1 MDSTKDRII
10 AHAATL
16 FAKNGCKSITMDD
29 IANSMGISKRT
40 IYENFSDKE
49 ALLDACLHYFFE
61 HREFDVNQI
70 LQSTDNIIEAIF
82 KLLEN
87 TSKVFFKLQFNFL
100 NDIQKYYPETYLNKV
115 KVFQKQYIEN
125 TDRLL
130 QKGISDGI
138 VRKDV
143 NTAVMAA
150 FISETSVL
158 ILHRDVFADYGFDKR
173 YAMQA
178 CMSCITR
185 GMFTEEG
192 VRILDEHID
201 DFRRSKSSFGR
212 YC

>member
-61 HREFDVNQI
+61 HREFDVKQI

-82 KLLEN
+82 NLLEN

-143 NTAVMAA
+143 NTAIMAT

-185 GMFTEEG
+185 GMFTEKG

-201 DFRRSKSSFGR
+201 DFRRSKMPFGR

>member
-82 KLLEN
+82 NLLEN

-143 NTAVMAA
+143 NTAIMAA

-185 GMFTEEG
+185 GMFTEKG